1 MLKLAGG
8 AVTVLVLVLLSGVF
22 VVVVVPGVVP
32 LVLVGSRGGPSPSPV
47 AVTPSPSQEP
57 GPSPRPSPSPVSR
70 TADLNKLAADL
81 TSIAAAG
88 GVKASV
94 SLGELGGKTPV
105 ALWSLNGNLA
115 WPASSTYKLPVL
127 MAEAQGIASGTL
139 RGSDKLC
146 YREADYEAGW
156 FDDYAPGVCFTR
168 NVLAQR
174 VGLRSDNTAGH
185 MLVRYLGG
193 ASAVNAFAQSMGAT
207 QSTFYV
213 PNTTTSSDLAL
224 MWISEAYGVGGGATA
239 QQWLYPLITGTSYE
253 RGIPAGTPKGPVVH
267 KVGVRTL
274 GLNDAALVVNGPQ
287 GAYVL
292 AICSTAPDSVAGWQ
306 IVARLANRVWQF
318 EASRPA

>member
-1 MLKLAGG
+1 
-8 AVTVLVLVLLSGVF
+8 
-22 VVVVVPGVVP
+22 
-32 LVLVGSRGGPSPSPV
+32 
-47 AVTPSPSQEP
+47 
-57 GPSPRPSPSPVSR
+57 
-70 TADLNKLAADL
+70 
-81 TSIAAAG
+81 
-88 GVKASV
+88 
-94 SLGELGGKTPV
+94 
-105 ALWSLNGNLA
+105 
-115 WPASSTYKLPVL
+115 
-127 MAEAQGIASGTL
+127 
-139 RGSDKLC
+139 
-146 YREADYEAGW
+146 
-156 FDDYAPGVCFTR
+156 
-168 NVLAQR
+168 
-174 VGLRSDNTAGH
+174 
-185 MLVRYLGG
+185 
-193 ASAVNAFAQSMGAT
+193 MGAT

>member
-115 WPASSTYKLPVL
+115 WPASSTYKLPVRKL
-127 MAEAQGIASGTL
+127 PPE
-139 RGSDKLC
+139 GSD
-146 YREADYEAGW
+146 R
-156 FDDYAPGVCFTR
+156 
-168 NVLAQR
+168 
-174 VGLRSDNTAGH
+174 
-185 MLVRYLGG
+185 
-193 ASAVNAFAQSMGAT
+193 
-207 QSTFYV
+207 
-213 PNTTTSSDLAL
+213 
-224 MWISEAYGVGGGATA
+224 I
-239 QQWLYPLITGTSYE
+239 
-253 RGIPAGTPKGPVVH
+253 
-267 KVGVRTL
+267 
-274 GLNDAALVVNGPQ
+274 
-287 GAYVL
+287 
-292 AICSTAPDSVAGWQ
+292 
-306 IVARLANRVWQF
+306 
-318 EASRPA
+318 